1 MQFVSVPF
9 FIFLSLSFAL
19 FWAVPNRVRPFVLF
33 VASIFF
39 YLYLSPKMV
48 IFPVLTAL
56 FIWLIGMEM
65 EKNRKEEKKKRLLLF
80 SGIAVLVLCL
90 AAFKYLREIRIGDSF
105 FIRVIMPLGVS
116 FYTFRAISYLADVS
130 RGDIRAEENPLYCFL
145 LIMFFPMATS
155 GPIERGSRIIPQFR
169 QEFVFDPSA
178 AADSGLLIVLG
189 IIKKVCVADLLAIP
203 VDTIFN
209 NIHDYSGPVIV
220 LGAVL
225 YSFQLFFDFS
235 GYSDMAVGAAGL
247 FGIKLTQN
255 FRAPYLSKNFAD
267 FWKRW
272 HISLTSWLQDYI
284 FIPLTW
290 SRWWD
295 RLFFRKTM
303 DERKPS
309 VLINIFM
316 VFLVSGI
323 WHGTGLTFLVWG
335 MLHGL
340 YRVVEELIKRNK
352 KKKKK
357 RSGKGGI
364 PSIIAVFLLNA
375 LTNIFFRANTIGEAG
390 YAVAHLFT
398 GWNLAS
404 VISALNIA
412 VMMKTLAVAY
422 LFIIINIFADRIIY
436 SGGSVIEK
444 IKGLPSLRRW
454 ALYFAL
460 VLIAFFMFLH
470 GNGGYGNAQQFI
482 YFQF

>member
-9 FIFLSLSFAL
+9 FIFLAVSFAL
-19 FWAVPNRVRPFVLF
+19 FWAVPNRVRPLVLL
-33 VASIFF
+33 VSSLFF

-48 IFPVLTAL
+48 IFPVLASL
-56 FIWLIGMEM
+56 LIWLTGMEM
-65 EKNRKEEKKKRLLLF
+65 EKSGDGKKKKILLI

-90 AAFKYLREIRIGDSF
+90 AAFKYINEIRIGDALL
-105 FIRVIMPLGVS
+105 IRVIMPLGVS
-116 FYTFRAISYLADVS
+116 FYTFRAISYLADIG
-130 RGDIRAEENPLYCFL
+130 RGDIRAEENPIYCFL

-155 GPIERGSRIIPQFR
+155 GPIERGSGFLPQLK
-169 QEFVFDPSA
+169 QEFVFDPALASR
-178 AADSGLLIVLG
+178 SGLLIVLG
-189 IIKKVCVADLLAIP
+189 IIKKVCVADLLAVP
-203 VDTIFN
+203 VDTVFN

-235 GYSDMAVGAAGL
+235 GYSDMAVGIAGL
-247 FGIKLTQN
+247 FGIKLTRN
-255 FRAPYLSKNFAD
+255 FNAPYLSKNFAD

-295 RLFFRKTM
+295 RLFYRKTM

-323 WHGTGLTFLVWG
+323 WHGTGFTFLVWG
-335 MLHGL
+335 ILHGV
-340 YRVVEELIKRNK
+340 YRVIEELVKRER
-352 KKKKK
+352 KK
-357 RSGKGGI
+357 RKKRAPKGGVAN
-364 PSIIAVFLLNA
+364 IIGVFLLNA
-375 LTNIFFRANTIGEAG
+375 FTNIFFRANNIGEAG
-390 YAVAHLFT
+390 YAAVHLLS
-398 GWNLAS
+398 GWNLSSLLTA
-404 VISALNIA
+404 ANIA
-412 VMMKTLAVAY
+412 LMMKTLVVAY
-422 LFIIINIFADRIIY
+422 AFIIMNIFADLVIY
-436 SGGSVIEK
+436 NGGSVEEK
-444 IKGLPSLRRW
+444 IMGMPKMRRW

-460 VLIAFFMFLH
+460 VLVAFFMFLH